1 MTKNASVVFDWSDF
15 IARMKGSTVIMDIDN
30 GAKGYVNFT
39 ATSTSADLS
48 TVYKYSYSQNKPL
61 DEVLHV
67 TLVTD
72 LSHYII
78 KSATLSD
85 GPNVQSIS
93 AAATAYYDG
102 GAYKI
107 VLSPAAIKVTKTKA
121 DASSEQAE
129 SSIENRI
136 ALNET
141 VGISGENTAKVNFW
155 VEISIVPVSL

>member
-93 AAATAYYDG
+93 AAATAYYEG
-102 GAYKI
+102 GADKI